1 MLKFLTKQFLYGR
14 FYLWLKERIGQ
25 ILFLTIAIFLIIYF
39 HSEYLDYIEYKSNK
53 ALINDNSKF
62 KPKGGYIYIHVAGYT
77 IAAGNTE
84 YWTCIVSDKNGKE
97 ISRKTGDYNIPNIPT
112 HKEGDPS
119 GSMWTNLMLERLDS
133 NITDTFNVRVI
144 NNLTSV
150 SNSYMIFPNQKVK

>member
-1 MLKFLTKQFLYGR
+1 MKNLLLVLGLGLIVASCVSYKYGT
-14 FYLWLKERIGQ
+14 
-25 ILFLTIAIFLIIYF
+25 TIKMTSKKNAAA
-39 HSEYLDYIEYKSNK
+39 YIEYKSNK